1 MSIVFL
7 LRNSKMRIHSMKS
20 INISKK
26 FGQLS
31 INPTLSFITEILAR
45 KFVVE
50 ASALFSMLLCFLFP
64 LQVYTLLGT

>member
-1 MSIVFL
+1 
-7 LRNSKMRIHSMKS
+7 MKS